1 MSNKKIYEKRNLT
14 GKGKYIGKY
23 IGKAVEQPL
32 KKLWS
37 MKFKD
42 KSSKRAV
49 IINYGIHR
57 TKRYWMGL
65 QKQNKFI

>member
-14 GKGKYIGKY
+14 GKGKY

-42 KSSKRAV
+42 KSSK
-49 IINYGIHR
+49 
-57 TKRYWMGL
+57 TKYNH
-65 QKQNKFI
+65 NK